1 VAVVRVDAAGGD
13 DACAVEAAD
22 VRHERLAALDDRVGS
37 QYTPSSVQVRSSTV
51 RRPSSLGESQAAT

>member
-22 VRHERLAALDDRVGS
+22 VRHERLAALDDRRRVAVHAVIRPRAFEHRPPPVLVGR
-37 QYTPSSVQVRSSTV
+37 V
-51 RRPSSLGESQAAT
+51 QAAT